1 MISSWKLED
10 GSEFHAA
17 RRVTPDRIPAI
28 DFMSEGALKHFVMER
43 WRRAYNA
50 KIPELN
56 RLKIEELYW
65 SGHHY
70 ETAQDNRENPVIN
83 LCFALVET
91 VWANLTESLPTP
103 QIVPA
108 RAGFSKQKAND
119 LNEFAKWLMR
129 ANNFSTPYL
138 ANQHTKLKHGTCYY
152 RTIVDP
158 ATGIAWP
165 KWLSPYDF
173 YKDPFSR
180 DVDEMQYYFHAGP
193 VPTRLLW
200 DLYPALR
207 KLIKPDGI
215 QSPSWDVLVRPYM
228 DDSQVGGGAITAG
241 AVFPGFHFTKES
253 ETVSD
258 TMTQLVTSPDAPSYA
273 DAETTFV
280 LNMVTRD
287 YSKMPVQYVG
297 EKVRPDQM
305 DPGLFV
311 RTPMVRARA
320 ERSCPSG
327 WRVISMTSHGALL
340 EPGAPLDPC
349 FLGLDLV
356 VGRNYTHEG
365 RFYGVSELANTIP
378 INRRYNRR
386 ELMIDRVL
394 EFEGMPIMVL
404 DEDAGTDIDD
414 RAAEP
419 GDAIKKR
426 RGTQVDWLKPPG
438 TSAGQFE
445 ATRTV
450 RADFDTVSGVYDAT
464 YGRRPEGIEAGVA
477 IRDLR
482 NAALTR
488 VRAKE
493 PQLTMELKT
502 LLKKLMYA
510 TGKKCKRPI
519 MFQATDGRP
528 ISIDPHDL
536 TLEFDMQFAL
546 HSGTAVSREIW
557 EEKLKELYQL
567 GVVDEQAVLEM
578 SDFPLR
584 GELLQRLETRRI
596 LEMALAQR
604 EAESQ
609 GASGGGKPPANAGG
623 RK

>member
-1 MISSWKLED
+1 MITSWPLEN
-10 GSEFHAA
+10 GAQFHASS
-17 RRVTPDRIPAI
+17 RVTPDRIPAI
-28 DFMSEGALKHFVMER
+28 DFMSEGALKHFVLER

-50 KIPELN
+50 KAPELS
-56 RLKIEELYW
+56 RLKTEELYW

-91 VWANLTESLPTP
+91 VWANLTEALPTP
-103 QIVPA
+103 QIIPT
-108 RAGFSKQKAND
+108 RSGFGRQKAED
-119 LNEFAKWLMR
+119 INEFAKWLMR
-129 ANNFSTPYL
+129 ANNFATPYL
-138 ANQHTKLKHGTCYY
+138 GNQHIKLKHGTCYY
-152 RTIVDP
+152 RVLVDP

-165 KWLSPYDF
+165 KMLSPYDF
-173 YKDPFSR
+173 YKDPFCR

-200 DLYPALR
+200 DLYPGLR
-207 KLIKPDGI
+207 DQIKPDGLM
-215 QSPSWDVLVRPYM
+215 SPSWDVMVRPYM
-228 DDSQVGGGAITAG
+228 DDSTVGGGAAMAG

-253 ETVSD
+253 EAVAD
-258 TMTQLVTSPDAPSYA
+258 TTTQLVPSPDVPSYA

-287 YSKMPVQYVG
+287 YSKMAVKYLG
-297 EKVRPDQM
+297 ESVRPDQM
-305 DPGLFV
+305 DPGLYV
-311 RTPMVRARA
+311 RTPMVRSRA

-327 WRVISMTSHGALL
+327 WRVISMTANGTLL

-349 FLGLDLV
+349 YLGLDLV
-356 VGRNYTHEG
+356 VGRNYVHEG
-365 RFYGVSELANTIP
+365 RFYGISELHNAIP
-378 INRRYNRR
+378 VNRDYNRR
-386 ELMIDRVL
+386 RLLLNRSL
-394 EFEGMPIMVL
+394 EYEALPIML
-404 DEDAGTDIDD
+404 MDEDAGTDIDD

-426 RGTQVDWLKPPG
+426 RGTQVEWLRYASMG
-438 TSAGQFE
+438 AGQFE
-445 ATRTV
+445 LLKTSRS
-450 RADFDTVSGVYDAT
+450 DFDTVSGVYDAT

-493 PQLTMELKT
+493 AALTIELKT

-510 TGKKCKRPI
+510 TGRKAHRPI
-519 MFQATDGRP
+519 MFQASDGRE
-528 ISIDPHDL
+528 ISIRAEDL
-536 TLEFDMQFAL
+536 VMEYDMEFAL

-567 GVVDEQAVLEM
+567 GIVDEQAVLEM
-578 SDFPLR
+578 SDFPMR
-584 GELLQRLETRRI
+584 GDLLQRLEQRRI
-596 LEMALAQR
+596 IEMAMAQK
-604 EAESQ
+604 EAA
-609 GASGGGKPPANAGG
+609 ASPNSGNKPATAGS
-623 RK
+623 RR